1 VLKIIFASK
10 NNGKIREVKDILSGT
25 NLEIVS
31 LLDLNDNENI
41 IEDGM
46 TFEEN
51 AMKKASHVF
60 NKYKIP
66 VIADDSGLVVNQL
79 NDGPGVFSARYSG
92 PNATEN
98 QNNMKLIEELKH
110 LPEPHHARYICS
122 AVYYNGEK
130 YLTAEGEERGIIT
143 LNAKGVNGFGYD
155 PLFIPENYSVTM
167 AELDPKEKNKISHR
181 AKAFNKLKKQ
191 LSSLLSR

>member
-1 VLKIIFASK
+1 LHKIIFASR
-10 NNGKIREVKDILSGT
+10 NSGKIKEVKDILSDT
-25 NLEIVS
+25 AFEIVS
-31 LLDLNDNENI
+31 LLDLNDDENI

-51 AMKKASHVF
+51 AIKKVSHVF

-66 VIADDSGLVVNQL
+66 VIADDSGLVVDQL
-79 NDGPGVFSARYSG
+79 NGEPGVFSSRYSG
-92 PNATEN
+92 LNATDT
-98 QNNMKLIEELKH
+98 QNNIKLIEELKH

-122 AVYYNGEK
+122 AVYYNGEE
-130 YLTAEGEERGIIT
+130 YLTTEGEERGIIT
-143 LNAKGVNGFGYD
+143 LNAKGNHGFGYD

-181 AKAFNKLKKQ
+181 AKAFNELNKK
-191 LSSLLSR
+191 LSSLTI

>member
-1 VLKIIFASK
+1 VSEIIFASRNK
-10 NNGKIREVKDILSGT
+10 GKIQEVKDILVDTG
-25 NLEIVS
+25 LHIIS
-31 LLDLNDNENI
+31 LLDLNDHEDI
-41 IEDGM
+41 IEDGL

-51 AMKKASHVF
+51 AVKKAAHVF

-66 VIADDSGLVVNQL
+66 IIADDSGLVVDQL
-79 NDGPGVFSARYSG
+79 NGQLGVHSARYSG
-92 PNATEN
+92 PNATDD

-110 LPEPHHARYICS
+110 LPEPHPAKYFCS

-130 YLTAEGEERGIIT
+130 YLTAEGEEKGIII
-143 LNAKGVNGFGYD
+143 LNAKGAHGFGYD

-181 AKAFNKLKKQ
+181 AKAFNELKKK
-191 LSSLLSR
+191 LTSLNP